1 MQDESAAG
9 KIVTAKKK
17 TQAFFTRPGESY
29 PWTLNSES
37 VISWTEYTYWTG
49 YDAYYELQKY
59 STMGKLVL
67 AKARL
72 MLSNSRIERI
82 ITMAIDLGGI
92 TNW

>member
-1 MQDESAAG
+1 MMLIM
-9 KIVTAKKK
+9 K
-17 TQAFFTRPGESY
+17 
-29 PWTLNSES
+29 
-37 VISWTEYTYWTG
+37 
-49 YDAYYELQKY
+49 LQKY

>member
-37 VISWTEYTYWTG
+37 VISWTEFTYWTG
-49 YDAYYELQKY
+49 YDAYYE
-59 STMGKLVL
+59 
-67 AKARL
+67 
-72 MLSNSRIERI
+72 
-82 ITMAIDLGGI
+82 ITKVQYYGETGVSQGPPHVIKFEDRTYHYNGY
-92 TNW
+92 